1 MATLRRKRPVTRK
14 IMKKAVLQK
23 HASIKSKVPRKPRR
37 NKAATISISPQA
49 SVIAGEM
56 AVKES
61 NYFHSRIWRV
71 PYEMPQEL
79 PAQYGRDMLTVLVR
93 DPRWIFCFWEVTGG
107 TIENFKRQLG
117 GEFEKAKMV
126 LRAYDVSGI
135 NFTGSNA
142 NRFFDVSINKYA
154 NNWYIET
161 GAPDTSWCVDLG
173 LILTDGSFI
182 TILRSN
188 IVRMPSEG
196 ASDITD
202 EEWMIP
208 DWMFARLYGMGFG
221 LGRSSPVGKAW
232 QERMKQVLSSGIPG
246 SGSMA
251 SPVKQARKARKFWM
265 MVDCEL
271 IVYGATEPD
280 ARVTVH
286 GKPVKLR
293 PDGSFTFRYVLPD
306 GIQIIPVKA
315 VSSDGIEERSITP
328 VVERNTR

>member
-1 MATLRRKRPVTRK
+1 MAKLRRKRSVTRK
-14 IMKKAVLQK
+14 TAKIETAQK
-23 HASIKSKVPRKPRR
+23 SVSIKSKVLRKAKR
-37 NKAATISISPQA
+37 KKVGSIPLRE
-49 SVIAGEM
+49 SVITGEM
-56 AVKES
+56 AVEKS
-61 NYFHSRIWRV
+61 NYFPSKIWRV
-71 PYEMPQEL
+71 PYGMPQEL
-79 PAQYGRDMLTVLVR
+79 PVQYGRDMLTVLVR
-93 DPRWIFCFWEVTGG
+93 DPRWIFCYWEVIGR

-117 GEFEKAKMV
+117 EEFEKAKMV

-142 NRFFDVSINKYA
+142 NRLFDVSINKYA

-161 GAPDTSWCVDLG
+161 GAPGSSWCVELG
-173 LILTDGSFI
+173 LLLPDGRFI
-182 TILRSN
+182 AILRSN
-188 IVRMPSEG
+188 IVHTPPEG
-196 ASDITD
+196 ASEITD

-232 QERMKQVLSSGIPG
+232 QERMRQVLSSGLPG
-246 SGSMA
+246 SGMASMG
-251 SPVKQARKARKFWM
+251 SPVKQAHKARKFWM

-293 PDGSFTFRYVLPD
+293 LDGSFTFRYALPD
-306 GIQIIPVKA
+306 GTQIIPVKA
-315 VSSDGIEERSITP
+315 VSSDGVEERTITP

>member
-1 MATLRRKRPVTRK
+1 MKTLRRKRSVTRK
-14 IMKKAVLQK
+14 ITGKETSPKLVSKRNKVLR
-23 HASIKSKVPRKPRR
+23 KSKRRK
-37 NKAATISISPQA
+37 ADTISPRE

-56 AVKES
+56 AVEKS
-61 NYFHSRIWRV
+61 NYFPSKIWRV
-71 PYEMPQEL
+71 PYGMPQEL
-79 PAQYGRDMLTVLVR
+79 PTQYGRDMLTVLVR
-93 DPRWIFCFWEVTGG
+93 DPRWIFCYWEIIGG
-107 TIENFKRQLG
+107 TVENFKKQLG
-117 GEFEKAKMV
+117 DEFEKAKFV
-126 LRAYDVSGI
+126 LRAYDVSGV

-142 NRFFDVSINKYA
+142 NRFFDVSVNRYA

-161 GAPDTSWCVDLG
+161 GAPGSSWCVDLG
-173 LILTDGSFI
+173 LLLPDGRFI

-188 IVRMPSEG
+188 IVHTPPEG
-196 ASDITD
+196 ASEITD

-232 QERMKQVLSSGIPG
+232 QERVLSSGLPS
-246 SGSMA
+246 SGMVSG
-251 SPVKQARKARKFWM
+251 SPVKQAYKARKFWM

-293 PDGSFTFRYVLPD
+293 PDGSFTFRYALPD
-306 GIQIIPVKA
+306 GTQIIPVKA
-315 VSSDGIEERSITP
+315 VSSDGVEERTITP

>member
-1 MATLRRKRPVTRK
+1 MKTLRRKRSVTRK
-14 IMKKAVLQK
+14 ITGKETSPKLVSKKNKVLR
-23 HASIKSKVPRKPRR
+23 KSKRRK
-37 NKAATISISPQA
+37 ADTISPRE

-56 AVKES
+56 AVEKS
-61 NYFHSRIWRV
+61 NYFPSKIWRV
-71 PYEMPQEL
+71 PYGMPQEL
-79 PAQYGRDMLTVLVR
+79 PTQYGRDMLTVLVR
-93 DPRWIFCFWEVTGG
+93 DPRWIFCYWEIIGG
-107 TIENFKRQLG
+107 TVENFKKQLG
-117 GEFEKAKMV
+117 DEFEKAKFV
-126 LRAYDVSGI
+126 LRAYDVSGV

-142 NRFFDVSINKYA
+142 NRFFDVSVNRYA

-161 GAPDTSWCVDLG
+161 GAPGSSWCVDLG
-173 LILTDGSFI
+173 FLLPDGRFI

-188 IVRMPSEG
+188 IVHTPPEG
-196 ASDITD
+196 ASEITD

-232 QERMKQVLSSGIPG
+232 QERVLSSGLPS
-246 SGSMA
+246 SGMVSG
-251 SPVKQARKARKFWM
+251 SPVKQAYKARKFWM

-293 PDGSFTFRYVLPD
+293 PDGSFTFRYALPD
-306 GIQIIPVKA
+306 GTQIIPVKA
-315 VSSDGIEERSITP
+315 VSSDGVEERTITP